1 MLYNKKH
8 PPSIDKGVTVPL
20 MEDAQD
26 VEDQIKLD
34 RALVAEARLVEI
46 LTTIVKNKNDRV
58 VTVGRLKNDFNKI
71 FKSHLSNVL
80 MGDPDPHH
88 EALKMQESLW
98 GLYGGYTLELLRLKC
113 ITIGYN
119 PDVFV
124 DGVDPKYATIQL

>member
-20 MEDAQD
+20 MEDVQD

-34 RALVAEARLVEI
+34 SALVAEARINEI
-46 LTTIVKNKNDRV
+46 LAGIAERRPDFVLRV
-58 VTVGRLKNDFNKI
+58 SLLKNDFDKI

-80 MGDPDPHH
+80 MGDPNPGV
-88 EALKMQESLW
+88 EALKMEESLW
-98 GLYGGYTLELLRLKC
+98 ALYGANTLELLRLKC

-124 DGVDPKYATIQL
+124 DGIDPKYDTIQL